1 MSEPM
6 SKKLCTMWHKSCD
19 QCPKCDDFGLQPM
32 ENVWEDLLQEDSRA
46 EQMSREHCRNLDDA
60 TSWPLFLI
68 NKSVERLRSLGT
80 EIPRQTIL
88 SPLPKVD
95 LVQTPAL
102 HVQDHA
108 ICQTTF
114 YNHTDEVDPTLQSL
128 CLREV
133 FSQSK
138 AHPSIPCK
146 HFSL

>member
-6 SKKLCTMWHKSCD
+6 SKKLCIMWHKSCD

-102 HVQDHA
+102 HAQDHA
-108 ICQTTF
+108 ICQTIIQMK
-114 YNHTDEVDPTLQSL
+114 LIQL
-128 CLREV
+128 CN
-133 FSQSK
+133 
-138 AHPSIPCK
+138 PSVCER
-146 HFSL
+146 FSLNLKHIQATLANIFLCRT